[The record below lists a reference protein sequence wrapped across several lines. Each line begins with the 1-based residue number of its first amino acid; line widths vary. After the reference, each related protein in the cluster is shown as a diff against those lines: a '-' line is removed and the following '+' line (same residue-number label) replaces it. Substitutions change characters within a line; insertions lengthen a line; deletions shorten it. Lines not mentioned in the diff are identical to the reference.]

1 MAKMK
6 RSAWNTFFK
15 NMIRSAR
22 LLIKNRDQL
31 AEVIREA
38 LDKIRKHSAAIREIL
53 ADLETIIRLLKSWL
67 SGDYTEI
74 PHKTIVI
81 FIAAILYYLNPF
93 DVVPD
98 IIPAV
103 GYVDDVSVVA
113 WVIKSFKDEVNKF
126 RDWEA
131 QRT

>member
-1 MAKMK
+1 
-6 RSAWNTFFK
+6 
-15 NMIRSAR
+15 
-22 LLIKNRDQL
+22 
-31 AEVIREA
+31 

>member
-6 RSAWNTFFK
+6 RSAWNAFFK